1 MQRLPH
7 DTKMSLA
14 QFLELLHTDLPQLG
28 SQQQTRVLEAAAIAA
43 LCHDSQ
49 TAWPVVQALVCDD
62 APQFKWLTAQLSL
75 CWVHQGRHYKKLNPS
90 VAYHRQLLATFL
102 TPVLEFLPTTVGLQ
116 TMPDTSC
123 GPRITRLIPSVLNHT
138 HRLLGAG

>member
-7 DTKMSLA
+7 DTKMSQA
-14 QFLELLHTDLPQLG
+14 QFLELLHTEKPHLG

-43 LCHDSQ
+43 YHDSQ

-75 CWVHQGRHYKKLNPS
+75 CWVHEGRHYKKLNPS

-116 TMPDTSC
+116 TMPNPRS
-123 GPRITRLIPSVLNHT
+123 GPGITRLIPSVLDHT
-138 HRLLGAG
+138 HRLLFA